1 MIATPKKIR
10 RRRAPG
16 EVGIEQTHDPAI
28 VATMLGRTGIRS
40 ASDFAQAH
48 GCFLMA
54 YRGEDPVGV
63 AGLETEVDAALM
75 GLLFVLEPMRRR
87 GIGAS
92 LLRAVR
98 VAAHTRGARTLYA
111 TAPATLVDYF
121 ERFGFAEAGFTQLV
135 QAFGQASLLPRTGSH
150 DVPNCRALRLDISRD
165 GLIER

>member
-16 EVGIEQTHDPAI
+16 DVGIEQTHDPAI
-28 VATMLGRTGIRS
+28 VAAMLDRTGTTF
-40 ASDFAQAH
+40 ATDFAD
-48 GCFLMA
+48 GDWCFLMA
-54 YRGEDPVGV
+54 YRGEEPVGI

-75 GLLFVLEPMRRR
+75 RLLFVLETMRRR

-92 LLRAVR
+92 LVRAVR
-98 VAAHTRGARTLYA
+98 VAAHTRGAQTLYA
-111 TAPATLVDYF
+111 SAPATLVDYF
-121 ERFGFAEAGFTQLV
+121 ERFGFAEAGFAELV